1 MKKNPIAKREK
12 KSNKKERVSVYFDG
26 SNFYHK
32 LKSKEIN
39 IRNTSKFDY
48 AKFAQWLAGKREI
61 VSIRYYVGVVKD
73 ETTDKKVQKL
83 IKEQQKLFSY
93 LKQKGLVVKEG
104 YLVKSGGFFHEK
116 GVDVKIAVDLLVGA
130 YEDFYD
136 SALLISSDN
145 DIIPAINKIKSL
157 GKKVEY
163 IGFKHQPSYGL
174 QKSATVTRLLMK
186 KEFKPF
192 ENNK

>member
-1 MKKNPIAKREK
+1 MKGKMKN
-12 KSNKKERVSVYFDG
+12 NKKERVSIYFDG

-32 LKSKEIN
+32 LKTKEIS
-39 IRNTSKFDY
+39 IKNTSKFDY
-48 AKFAQWLAGKREI
+48 AEFSKWLARGREI
-61 VSIRYYVGVVKD
+61 VSVRYYVGVVKD
-73 ETTDKKVQKL
+73 RTTDRKVQKL
-83 IKEQQKLFSY
+83 IKEQQKLFSH
-93 LKQKGLVVKEG
+93 LKRNGLVVKEG
-104 YLVKSGGFFHEK
+104 YLVKSGGSFHEK

-136 SALLISSDN
+136 SAILISSDN
-145 DIIPAINKIKSL
+145 DLIPAINKIKSS

-174 QKSATVTRLLMK
+174 QKNATSSRLLIK

-192 ENNK
+192 EYNK

>member
-1 MKKNPIAKREK
+1 MKEK
-12 KSNKKERVSVYFDG
+12 KSNNKKKKERVSIYFDG

-39 IRNTSKFDY
+39 VKNTSKFDY
-48 AKFAQWLAGKREI
+48 AGFAKWLAGEREI
-61 VSIRYYVGVVKD
+61 VSVRYYVGVVKD
-73 ETTDKKVQKL
+73 KTTDKKVQKL
-83 IKEQQKLFSY
+83 IQEQQKLFSH
-93 LKQKGLVVKEG
+93 LKRNGMIIKEG

-130 YEDFYD
+130 YENFYD

-163 IGFKHQPSYGL
+163 IGFKHQTSYGL
-174 QKSATVTRLLMK
+174 KKSAPSTRLLTK
-186 KEFKPF
+186 KDFKSF